1 MLHCGSML
9 PTSVNAFCAS
19 SYSNEWSHATARL
32 NCFCAAGLQDTEKLT
47 VPSFSDLSC
56 RCGCISCA
64 NAERDTNAMVNNATI
79 AKMFFFISNSS
90 SCVCFEKKESKEVR
104 GTSSPQQV

>member
-9 PTSVNAFCAS
+9 PTSVNAFSAS

-32 NCFCAAGLQDTEKLT
+32 NCFCAAGLHDTEKLT
-47 VPSFSDLSC
+47 VPSFSELSC

-64 NAERDTNAMVNNATI
+64 DAERDTSETLNNATM
-79 AKMFFFISNSS
+79 AKAFLFISI
-90 SCVCFEKKESKEVR
+90 CFQRVAKEVR
-104 GTSSPQQV
+104 GASSALTHLS